1 MTRVV
6 SSGRQVSANRS
17 SFSSLIV
24 DKLRNAYWALR
35 TPPARILLFGAQGS
49 GKGTLGKLLAP
60 VVKGPHISTGEA
72 FREEKDA
79 DTDLGRLVAP
89 YLDTGEL
96 APDHVTVQFIEGR
109 LKAPDCRR
117 SFILDGFPRNRL
129 QVDMFEEVL
138 CQRGI
143 NLTAAI
149 ELTGPEDLLISRI
162 QKRGR
167 LDDLDPEVVR
177 KRLRI
182 YYEKTAPLTNFY
194 ASKGLLI
201 KVDGVGTAEEV
212 LDRVIK
218 AAKLKRW

>member
-1 MTRVV
+1 MNRVV
-6 SSGRQVSANRS
+6 SSRHQVSANCS
-17 SFSSLIV
+17 SFSTRII
-24 DKLRNAYWALR
+24 DKLRNAYWALT

-79 DTDLGRLVAP
+79 GTDLGRLVAP
-89 YLDTGEL
+89 YLDTGAL
-96 APDHVTVQFIEGR
+96 APDDVTVRFIDGR

-129 QVDMFEEVL
+129 QGDAFEGVL
-138 CQRGI
+138 CRSGI
-143 NLTAAI
+143 KLTAAI
-149 ELTGPEDLLISRI
+149 ELTCPEALLIKRI

-167 LDDLDPEVVR
+167 LDDLDPDVVR
-177 KRLRI
+177 ARLRI
-182 YYEKTAPLTNFY
+182 YYEKTAPLTDFY

-201 KVDGVGTAEEV
+201 KVDGVGTGEEV
-212 LDRVIK
+212 LGRVIK